1 MHWWHILI
9 IVSCIAFMLA
19 LLATIY
25 FVSATLYFKSRRKKQ
40 TKNTYIIIDVE
51 DKYNTM
57 QYLLNSDKE
66 NTEFLEVGENLEEI
80 YDKYYENLKEYEHF
94 LGKTIN
100 NFDSKWELYNPK
112 KLIKNYLE
120 NISFNSKILSS
131 KIEWQKIV
139 DTINDRKESFDKMN
153 LIVDNNLTA
162 FERFLNEN
170 QFRLVYTKDFLSETH
185 EALVEEHKKIVNAGV
200 NQKDSSKKLNK
211 LNDETKKWDRLL
223 KKILFYEYFASD
235 AELGKCRMFL
245 SDLENKLLFAQ
256 KQNIP
261 KFKLDNAIND
271 INELFTEIKE
281 SLDDS
286 NFDEID
292 EKINQILNIYD
303 RALDFFNRSS
313 QQLIFIHGYAEQIVE
328 KYKELTKFSKTL
340 EKKIN
345 LLVNDLAYEDENY
358 SLEIKVIAD
367 DMKKVKDIIENIK
380 LMKAIEELNKNLISS
395 SDEDIEQ
402 SETPAISLLMNNFFQ
417 LQEAIKSIHSISKR
431 ANALN
436 YNVNFAIYNR
446 SNIYC
451 RFKHYYEIFDWIVAL
466 ANKINF
472 KISEDVQKNI
482 LKISTWTAKIIQEY
496 EMNNN
501 KINNSIYVDI
511 ENYLKSTT
519 KFFQQFWKQIES
531 YNMYNVLNYNFA
543 SYRLKNKELDLAYL
557 EIKEAVKKNNYVMAC
572 LLLLTALKKIRKVS

>member
-1 MHWWHILI
+1 
-9 IVSCIAFMLA
+9 MLA

-25 FVSATLYFKSRRKKQ
+25 FVSATLYFRSRRKKQ
-40 TKNTYIIIDVE
+40 TKNTDIIKDVE

-120 NISFNSKILSS
+120 NLSFNSKILSS
-131 KIEWQKIV
+131 RIEWQKIV

-185 EALVEEHKKIVNAGV
+185 ESLVEEHKRIVNAGV

-235 AELGKCRMFL
+235 AELGKCRIFL

-281 SLDDS
+281 NLDDS

-328 KYKELTKFSKTL
+328 KYKELTNFSKTL

-358 SLEIKVIAD
+358 SLEIKAIAD
-367 DMKKVKDIIENIK
+367 DMKKVKEIIENIK

-446 SNIYC
+446 SNIFS

-472 KISEDVQKNI
+472 KVSEDVQKNI

-543 SYRLKNKELDLAYL
+543 SYRLKIKELDLAYL
-557 EIKEAVKKNNYVMAC
+557 EVKEAVKKNNYVMAC
-572 LLLLTALKKIRKVS
+572 LLLLTALKKIRKVN